1 MNERAMEE
9 LDRNRRKPQ
18 AHLGDVVPPVP
29 DAYGAEGRGRGRG
42 GGDKGKERGRG
53 GKDKGQGGQ
62 RPPNQY
68 RNRDDNPADTRP
80 ICPDFLT
87 DRGCPRGGQCTQRH
101 PTK

>member
-9 LDRNRRKPQ
+9 LDRNRCKPQ
-18 AHLGDVVPPVP
+18 AHLGDVVPPAP

-42 GGDKGKERGRG
+42 GGDKGKEKGRG
-53 GKDKGQGGQ
+53 GKDKNQGGQ

-68 RNRDDNPADTRP
+68 RNRDDNPADTMP

-87 DRGCPRGGQCTQRH
+87 DRGCPRGGQ
-101 PTK
+101 